1 MGLVTGID
9 AIKAA
14 VEKSN
19 ADFEDSP
26 RAKWFKLADGQSKKV
41 VFLQEFDENSPEYS
55 EKNGTVLVAVEHS
68 APKDYKR
75 KALCTIDDGACLPC
89 EMNKKFPKT
98 GWNQKTR
105 LYANVLVL
113 DGSEPE
119 VQVLSQGLGG
129 KSITPTLFEMSN
141 EYGSITKNPFK
152 IKRTGSSL
160 SNTSYA
166 LIPQMTESGI
176 SVEDYELY
184 DLVKVA
190 TRNVDYEEQATFYG
204 VEEEKDPEEPSA
216 EAGSDFDW

>member
-19 ADFEDSP
+19 TDFEDSP
-26 RAKWFKLADGQSKKV
+26 RAKWFKLSDGESKKV

-75 KALCTIDDGACLPC
+75 KALCTADEGACLAC
-89 EMNKKFPKT
+89 EMNKRQPKT

-105 LYANVLVL
+105 LYANVLVFNG
-113 DGSEPE
+113 DDVE

-129 KSITPTLFEMSN
+129 KSITPTLLEMSN

-166 LIPQMTESGI
+166 LIPSMTESGVN
-176 SVEDYELY
+176 VEDYELY
-184 DLVKVA
+184 DLTKVA
-190 TRNVDYEEQATFYG
+190 TRHVEYDAQAEFYG
-204 VEEEKDPEEPSA
+204 IAA
-216 EAGSDFDW
+216 EAPEAESESGSDFEW